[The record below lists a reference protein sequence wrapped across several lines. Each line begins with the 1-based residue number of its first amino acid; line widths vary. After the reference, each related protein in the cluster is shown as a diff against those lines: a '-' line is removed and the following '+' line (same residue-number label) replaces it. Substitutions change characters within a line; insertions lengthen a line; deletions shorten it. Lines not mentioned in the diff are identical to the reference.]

1 MTWGI
6 EILVLERSTKLA
18 DCRTKSRDAGL
29 HDPPRKGQ
37 ASPRGSRATCSD
49 LAIIVSVMG
58 MPNGTVS
65 LLFTNLKRLAGI
77 LQPLGDDEAERL
89 RRTHFRLLTPSG
101 LAAGRK

>member
-1 MTWGI
+1 
-6 EILVLERSTKLA
+6 
-18 DCRTKSRDAGL
+18 
-29 HDPPRKGQ
+29 
-37 ASPRGSRATCSD
+37 
-49 LAIIVSVMG
+49 MG

-101 LAAGRK
+101 LTAGRK